1 MEIRKDNKIMSNK
14 IQKSMIVAGVATLS
28 GVLSQTAN
36 ADQLDDAV
44 NEAKKAGFE
53 TSVTTKTVTVSTKAE
68 ADKLNQEEAARI
80 QKLASDVRTATEK
93 AVNSDKSVQQLRE
106 GIQTSQRAVEGGQGS
121 ANDKARE
128 SAQIDYEKRVAAT
141 KAHNA
146 KLEADY
152 KVEKARVAEEN
163 RKLEEDYQFKKT
175 QADLKNQDE
184 QNKYIVALAKAK
196 QQEADYQ
203 KSLAEYN
210 KKKQAAEEVHEKR
223 FTDETL
229 DADAARA
236 GVEVE
241 PGTLV
246 DKGTVSESELPKLAT
261 EYETVKAEVRNKLA
275 EATAQKSA
283 NVQAIKNHQ
292 DITAYINEQKRII
305 QEKLDADNRDLA
317 GANHITTVIREEP
330 VTGNDATIDAIKAA
344 YERIKSNVDDEHVR
358 TYEDAKK
365 YFKSKGLSDD
375 DVLTAAHNNVAS
387 MVLSNMTNFNIP
399 SKSKFETE
407 DSNRAK
413 LVKIL
418 KNAGTV
424 VNYKDIHKTLPS
436 IPIGVT
442 FADKTNPSIIAYN
455 KAIKELDGEIEAVH
469 RLNYNAGLAVAAD
482 YLTGVLNLQYSSPY
496 TLSDNYA
503 ADSSEYNRIKHNLQE
518 AGALRGDATSV
529 MTNPEALKTN
539 LNRMIDEMGAQLYG
553 FHARSM
559 LAKNDGYRNKNNM
572 KITRS
577 SDKVQYLQT
586 PDASDGNSA
595 GYLFDTANT
604 RTTSNTPVFNR
615 IADNMN
621 TDATEYSL
629 VRIPK
634 GQSVTVTYSLKD
646 GSAYDQ
652 SDLNESGIRLFE
664 KRLVELGGAAKI
676 TKDEA
681 KNVTSI
687 EMTITNDGAVGNGD
701 IIVGV
706 RNNIN
711 TPFYIGVANGIPG
724 NSHPWSLV
732 ESEPSMAF
740 AYHIDTKFKGD
751 VGVLAPAIKQYEA
764 TRTPHLYHDI
774 VMGSDIHLQD
784 EAYYKGFDESN
795 RQTAKLA
802 LSKESPIEENATD
815 IDKPRAV
822 DFGIY
827 VPASRVPEYKDKHR
841 WEDIVY
847 NASPSGLLTSTVKTY
862 DKRLVDWGARDDRHN
877 WSTLYETGYA
887 SAAAGLGAPIIPRV
901 ASTVIKPKPIERP
914 REITLPNVTLDWT
927 RELVLPTVNPLPAS
941 ASEPVGIRPVVWKV
955 KYKGTFDE
963 PEPKKPNG
971 EVVKPKEYPYP
982 DKPVLK
988 TQPEPPVLVDSESTP
1003 ETPKIAASAN
1013 SLALKARIANKP
1025 KMSLE
1030 RIRYVAAN
1038 RFSSG
1043 NTLVVRGI
1051 DKNRK
1056 ASSSNSLVVRG
1067 FNEVR
1072 RVGSGNTLIVHR
1084 R

>member
-1 MEIRKDNKIMSNK
+1 M
-14 IQKSMIVAGVATLS
+14 
-28 GVLSQTAN
+28 
-36 ADQLDDAV
+36 
-44 NEAKKAGFE
+44 
-53 TSVTTKTVTVSTKAE
+53 
-68 ADKLNQEEAARI
+68 
-80 QKLASDVRTATEK
+80 
-93 AVNSDKSVQQLRE
+93 
-106 GIQTSQRAVEGGQGS
+106 
-121 ANDKARE
+121 
-128 SAQIDYEKRVAAT
+128 
-141 KAHNA
+141 
-146 KLEADY
+146 
-152 KVEKARVAEEN
+152 
-163 RKLEEDYQFKKT
+163 
-175 QADLKNQDE
+175 
-184 QNKYIVALAKAK
+184 
-196 QQEADYQ
+196 
-203 KSLAEYN
+203 
-210 KKKQAAEEVHEKR
+210 
-223 FTDETL
+223 
-229 DADAARA
+229 
-236 GVEVE
+236 
-241 PGTLV
+241 
-246 DKGTVSESELPKLAT
+246 
-261 EYETVKAEVRNKLA
+261 
-275 EATAQKSA
+275 
-283 NVQAIKNHQ
+283 
-292 DITAYINEQKRII
+292 
-305 QEKLDADNRDLA
+305 
-317 GANHITTVIREEP
+317 
-330 VTGNDATIDAIKAA
+330 
-344 YERIKSNVDDEHVR
+344 
-358 TYEDAKK
+358 
-365 YFKSKGLSDD
+365 
-375 DVLTAAHNNVAS
+375 
-387 MVLSNMTNFNIP
+387 
-399 SKSKFETE
+399 
-407 DSNRAK
+407 
-413 LVKIL
+413 
-418 KNAGTV
+418 

-455 KAIKELDGEIEAVH
+455 KAIKELEGEIKAVH
-469 RLNYNAGLAVAAD
+469 RLNYDAGLAVAAG
-482 YLTGVLNLQYSSPY
+482 YLEGVLNIPYGSPH

-503 ADSSEYNRIKHNLQE
+503 ADSSEYNRIKHILEE
-518 AGALRGDATSV
+518 ASVLRGDATSI
-529 MTNPEALKTN
+529 MANPEALKTN
-539 LNRMIDEMGAQLYG
+539 LNRMINEMGAQLYG
-553 FHARSM
+553 FYARSM

-621 TDATEYSL
+621 TDVTEYSL

-652 SDLNESGIRLFE
+652 SDLNKSGIRLFE
-664 KRLVELGGAAKI
+664 KRLVELGDSV
-676 TKDEA
+676 TKDDA

-711 TPFYIGVANGIPG
+711 TPFYIGVANGVPG
-724 NSHPWSLV
+724 NSRPWSLV
-732 ESEPSMAF
+732 ESNPSMAF

-751 VGVLAPAIKQYEA
+751 VGVLAPAAKQYDV

-774 VMGSDIHLQD
+774 VMGSDIHIQD

-841 WEDIVY
+841 WEDIAY

-887 SAAAGLGAPIIPRV
+887 SANAGLGVPIIPQV

-914 REITLPNVTLDWT
+914 KEIALPNVTLDWT
-927 RELVLPTVNPLPAS
+927 RELVLPTINPLPAS

-971 EVVKPKEYPYP
+971 EVAKPKEYPYP

-1003 ETPKIAASAN
+1003 EPPKIAASAN

-1030 RIRYVAAN
+1030 KIRYIAAN

-1043 NTLVVRGI
+1043 NTLVVRGV
-1051 DKNRK
+1051 DKTRK
-1056 ASSSNSLVVRG
+1056 ASSSNSLVIRG

>member
-1 MEIRKDNKIMSNK
+1 MV
-14 IQKSMIVAGVATLS
+14 VAGAVTLS

-36 ADQLDDAV
+36 ADQLDDAI

-53 TSVTTKTVTVSTKAE
+53 TSVTTKTVAVSTKSE
-68 ADKLNQEEAARI
+68 ADKLNQEEATRI
-80 QKLASDVRTATEK
+80 QKLASDVRQATEK

-152 KVEKARVAEEN
+152 KAKKAQVAEEN

-175 QADLKNQDE
+175 QVDLKNQDE
-184 QNKYIVALAKAK
+184 NNKYIVALAKAK
-196 QQEADYQ
+196 QREAEYQ
-203 KSLAEYN
+203 KSLSEYN
-210 KKKQAAEEVHEKR
+210 KKKTAAEEVREKR

-229 DADAARA
+229 AADAARA
-236 GVEVE
+236 GVELE

-246 DKGTVSESELPKLAT
+246 DKGTVSESELAKIGT
-261 EYETVKAEVRNKLA
+261 EYEAVKAEVRNKLA
-275 EATAQKSA
+275 EAAAQKSA
-283 NVQAIKNHQ
+283 NTQAIKNHQ

-305 QEKLDADNRDLA
+305 QEKLDADARDLA
-317 GANHITTVIREEP
+317 AANHITTVVREEP

-358 TYEDAKK
+358 TFVDAKA

-455 KAIKELDGEIEAVH
+455 KAIKELEGEIEAVH
-469 RLNYNAGLAVAAD
+469 RLNYNAGLAVAAG
-482 YLTGVLNLQYSSPY
+482 YLEGALNIPYGSPH

-503 ADSSEYNRIKHNLQE
+503 ADSSEYNRIKHNLE
-518 AGALRGDATSV
+518 EGGAIRGGDATSI
-529 MTNPEALKTN
+529 MSNPEALKTN

-711 TPFYIGVANGIPG
+711 TPFYIGVANGVPG

-815 IDKPRAV
+815 IDNPRAV

-841 WEDIVY
+841 WEDIAY

-927 RELVLPTVNPLPAS
+927 RELVLPTINPLPAS
-941 ASEPVGIRPVVWKV
+941 ASEPVGIRPVNWKV

-971 EVVKPKEYPYP
+971 EVAKPKEYPYP

-1051 DKNRK
+1051 DKTRK

>member
-1 MEIRKDNKIMSNK
+1 MSKK
-14 IQKSMIVAGVATLS
+14 IQKSMVVAGAVTLS

-36 ADQLDDAV
+36 ADQLDDAI

-53 TSVTTKTVTVSTKAE
+53 TSVTTKTVAVSTKSE
-68 ADKLNQEEAARI
+68 ADKLNQEEATRI
-80 QKLASDVRTATEK
+80 QKLASDVRQATEK

-152 KVEKARVAEEN
+152 KAKKAQVAEEN

-175 QADLKNQDE
+175 QVDLKNQDE
-184 QNKYIVALAKAK
+184 NNKYIVALAKAK
-196 QQEADYQ
+196 QREAEYQ
-203 KSLAEYN
+203 KSLSEYN
-210 KKKQAAEEVHEKR
+210 KKKTAAEEVREKR

-229 DADAARA
+229 AADAARA
-236 GVEVE
+236 GVELE

-246 DKGTVSESELPKLAT
+246 DKGTVSESELPKLTT
-261 EYETVKAEVRNKLA
+261 EYEAVKAEVRNKLA
-275 EATAQKSA
+275 EAAAQKSA
-283 NVQAIKNHQ
+283 NAQAIKNHQ
-292 DITAYINEQKRII
+292 DITSYINEQKRII

-317 GANHITTVIREEP
+317 AANHITTVVREEP

-344 YERIKSNVDDEHVR
+344 YERIKNNVDDEHVR
-358 TYEDAKK
+358 TFVDAKA

-375 DVLTAAHNNVAS
+375 DASQAARNNVAS
-387 MVLSNMTNFNIP
+387 SVFSNMNNFNIT
-399 SKSKFETE
+399 SKSDFETGE
-407 DSNRAK
+407 SDRAK
-413 LVKIL
+413 MVKIL
-418 KNAGTV
+418 KNVGTV
-424 VNYKDIHKTLPS
+424 VKYKDIHKTLPS

-442 FADKTNPSIIAYN
+442 FADKTNPSIVAYN
-455 KAIKELDGEIEAVH
+455 KALKELENEIRAVH
-469 RLNYNAGLAVAAD
+469 QLNYNAGATPAAD
-482 YLTGVLNLQYSSPY
+482 YLSGVFISHGLSKY

-503 ADSSEYNRIKHNLQE
+503 ADSSEYNRIKRNLQE
-518 AGALRGDATSV
+518 EGVLRGDAASI
-529 MTNPEALKTN
+529 MANPEALKTN

-586 PDASDGNSA
+586 PDASDGNGE

-646 GSAYDQ
+646 GASYDQ
-652 SDLNESGIRLFE
+652 SDLNKSGIRLFE
-664 KRLVELGGAAKI
+664 QRLVDLKGSEKL

-681 KNVTSI
+681 KDVTSI

-724 NSHPWSLV
+724 NSRPWSLV
-732 ESEPSMAF
+732 APDSSMAF
-740 AYHIDTKFKGD
+740 AYHIDTKFKGN
-751 VGVLAPAIKQYEA
+751 VGVLAPAIKRYDA
-764 TRTPHLYHDI
+764 TRTPHLYHGM
-774 VMGSDIHLQD
+774 VMGSDVHLQD
-784 EAYYKGFDESN
+784 EAYYEGFSGSKT
-795 RQTAKLA
+795 QTAIQA
-802 LSKESPIEENATD
+802 LSKESSIDENATNVD
-815 IDKPRAV
+815 NPRAV
-822 DFGIY
+822 NFGVYI
-827 VPASRVPEYKDKHR
+827 PASRVPEYKDKHR
-841 WEDIVY
+841 WQDVAY
-847 NASPSGLLTSTVKTY
+847 KASDSGLLTSTVKTY

-887 SAAAGLGAPIIPRV
+887 SALASLGAPVMPNV
-901 ASTVIKPKPIERP
+901 SSVVIKPQPIERP
-914 REITLPNVTLDWT
+914 REITLPNVTLDWS

-941 ASEPVGIRPVVWKV
+941 ASEPVGIRPVNWKV
-955 KYKGTFDE
+955 KYKGTFNE
-963 PEPKKPNG
+963 PEPKKPEG
-971 EVVKPKEYPYP
+971 EPVKPKAYPYP
-982 DKPVLK
+982 DKPTLK

-1051 DKNRK
+1051 DKTRK

>member
-1 MEIRKDNKIMSNK
+1 MSKK
-14 IQKSMIVAGVATLS
+14 IQKSMVVAGAVTLS

-36 ADQLDDAV
+36 ADQLDDAI

-53 TSVTTKTVTVSTKAE
+53 TSVTTKTVAVSTKSE
-68 ADKLNQEEAARI
+68 ADKLNQEEATRI
-80 QKLASDVRTATEK
+80 QKLASDVRQATEK

-152 KVEKARVAEEN
+152 KAKKAQVAEEN

-175 QADLKNQDE
+175 QVDLKNQDE
-184 QNKYIVALAKAK
+184 NNKYIVALAKAK
-196 QQEADYQ
+196 QREAEYQ
-203 KSLAEYN
+203 KSLSEYN
-210 KKKQAAEEVHEKR
+210 KKKTAAEEVREKR

-229 DADAARA
+229 AADAARA
-236 GVEVE
+236 GVELE

-246 DKGTVSESELPKLAT
+246 DKGTVSESELPKLTT
-261 EYETVKAEVRNKLA
+261 EYEAVKAEVRNKLA
-275 EATAQKSA
+275 EAAAQKSA

-317 GANHITTVIREEP
+317 AANHITTVVREEP

-344 YERIKSNVDDEHVR
+344 YERIKNNVDDEHVR
-358 TYEDAKK
+358 TFVDAKA

-375 DVLTAAHNNVAS
+375 DALRAARNNVAT
-387 MVLSNMTNFNIP
+387 MVFSNINDYQLS
-399 SKSKFETE
+399 SKSGFETG
-407 DSNRAK
+407 DSKRAK
-413 LVKIL
+413 MLKIL

-424 VNYKDIHKTLPS
+424 VKYKDIHKTLPS

-442 FADKTNPSIIAYN
+442 RADKTNPSIIAYD
-455 KAIKELDGEIEAVH
+455 KAINELYEEIKAVYQ
-469 RLNYNAGLAVAAD
+469 LNYNAGIAPAVD
-482 YLTGVLNLQYSSPY
+482 YLSGAFIDHELSPL

-503 ADSSEYNRIKHNLQE
+503 ADSSEYNRIKRNLQE
-518 AGALRGDATSV
+518 EGVLRGDAASI
-529 MTNPEALKTN
+529 MANPEALKTN

-652 SDLNESGIRLFE
+652 SDLNKSGIKLFE

-711 TPFYIGVANGIPG
+711 TPFYIGVANGVPG

-764 TRTPHLYHDI
+764 TRTPHLYHDM

-841 WEDIVY
+841 WEDIAY

-901 ASTVIKPKPIERP
+901 TSTVIKPKPIERP
-914 REITLPNVTLDWT
+914 REITLPNVTLDWS

-941 ASEPVGIRPVVWKV
+941 ASEPVGIRPVNWKV
-955 KYKGTFDE
+955 KYKGTFNE
-963 PEPKKPNG
+963 PEPKKPEG
-971 EVVKPKEYPYP
+971 EPNKPKVYPYP
-982 DKPVLK
+982 DKPTLK

-1030 RIRYVAAN
+1030 RIRYVATN

-1051 DKNRK
+1051 DKTRR

-1072 RVGSGNTLIVHR
+1072 RAGSGNTLIVHR